1 MATTYTLADL
11 LSPETAD
18 DALDVLLTDL
28 AAQGFPTTA
37 WDDFEPIVGLLRADA
52 RALSSLLALLS
63 ITARAGLVELSP
75 GTDAGSPGDWL
86 SLLAGNYGLTRSAA
100 TYAKLRATVSM
111 APTASPYT
119 LSAGGLTIEHVTG
132 GLRYRY
138 VSNAAFTGV
147 IAPGGSLVIELD
159 AEIAGRAYNRALGAI
174 VAPVQSIPG
183 MTVVLTD
190 AGGGTPMVI
199 SGVDAERDSSLRAR
213 LRTRWDTI
221 GLQKTSLGLEFLARN
236 TPGVSTPITRVS
248 IDALNPRGTGTVD
261 IWLATDAGPA
271 LAPDVALV
279 NTYVRDRSAI
289 GSDVLVQA
297 ASAEAVAI
305 GCTVRAPGA
314 IASEVAAALALAL
327 DELVLSIPLG
337 GTLYLSQLV
346 DVLQDESLGVRNV
359 DLSTIT
365 IAVGGGAPSLMT
377 GDVTLASLSYVAVP
391 AAHTI
396 TVLG

>member
-1 MATTYTLADL
+1 MATYSLADL
-11 LSPETAD
+11 LSPETAA

-63 ITARAGLVELSP
+63 VTARAGLVELSP

-86 SLLAGNYGLTRSAA
+86 SLLAENYGLTRAAA
-100 TYAKLRATVSM
+100 TYAKVRATVSLS
-111 APTASPYT
+111 PTASPYT
-119 LSAGGLTIEHVTG
+119 LTAGGLTIEHVTG

-138 VSNAAFTGV
+138 VSNPAFTGV
-147 IAPGGSLVIELD
+147 IAPGGSLAIELD
-159 AEIAGRAYNRALGAI
+159 AEVAGRAYNRALGQL
-174 VAPVQSIPG
+174 VAPIQSIPG
-183 MTVVLTD
+183 MTVVLSD
-190 AGGGTPMVI
+190 VGGGTPMVVA
-199 SGVDAERDSSLRAR
+199 GVDAERDSSLRAR
-213 LRTRWDTI
+213 MRTRWDTI

-236 TPGVSTPITRVS
+236 TPGTATPVTRVS

-261 IWLATDAGPA
+261 IWIATDAGPA
-271 LAPDVALV
+271 LAADVALV

-297 ASAEAVAI
+297 AEAQTIALA
-305 GCTVRAPGA
+305 CTVRAPGA
-314 IASEVAAALALAL
+314 VASEVAAALALAL
-327 DELVLSIPLG
+327 DELVLAIPLG

-365 IAVGGGAPSLMT
+365 IAVGGGAPSLMS
-377 GDVTLASLSYVAVP
+377 GDITLASLSYVAVP
-391 AAHTI
+391 IAHTI